1 LDKTLAQRMIY
12 AREKRMFAAMLVI
25 ISTVA
30 FAQFA
35 IYYWRAILTGVAAQ
49 PVSQR
54 VLESAQ
60 VEGGRLVG
68 RHFPV
73 LAELH
78 DLTPELKAAAGG
90 LGLVRSYYALVE
102 AAGTLFDDHFP
113 GFAAW
118 SEGERVICARY
129 AAVQIDRRLQANLE
143 LSASLRSC

>member
-1 LDKTLAQRMIY
+1 LDKTLAQRIIY

-30 FAQFA
+30 FTQFA

-60 VEGGRLVG
+60 VEGGHLVG

-78 DLTPELKAAAGG
+78 DLTPELDTAAGG
-90 LGLVRSYYALVE
+90 LGLVRAYYALVE
-102 AAGTLFDDHFP
+102 AAGTLLDEHFP

-129 AAVQIDRRLQANLE
+129 AAVQIDRRLQANME

>member
-1 LDKTLAQRMIY
+1 
-12 AREKRMFAAMLVI
+12 MFAAMLVI

-30 FAQFA
+30 FTQFA

-54 VLESAQ
+54 V
-60 VEGGRLVG
+60 EGGHLVG

-78 DLTPELKAAAGG
+78 DLTPELDAAAGG

-102 AAGTLFDDHFP
+102 AAGTLLDDHFP